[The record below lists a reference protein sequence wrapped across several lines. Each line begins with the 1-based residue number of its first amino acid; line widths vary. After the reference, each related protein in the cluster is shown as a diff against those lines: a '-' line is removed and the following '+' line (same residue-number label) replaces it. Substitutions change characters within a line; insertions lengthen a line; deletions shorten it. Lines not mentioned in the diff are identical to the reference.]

1 MRIISKLTWALFFLI
16 FGACTNTSDKIRK
29 IPLINF
35 FEDPQRTAFSISPDG
50 NSISYLHPYHDRL
63 NIFVQSVKGEDVI
76 RLTSAEDRNIAY
88 YFWANNDEILY
99 LQDKNEVENQTL
111 YAVRKDG
118 TNERI
123 LIDFKDTKINLISTG
138 RAANNEILVALNK
151 RDSTVFDAYR
161 LNIQTGKLV
170 LLVKNP
176 GNITRWVSDAKGRLR
191 IAIASDE
198 VKETLLYRAKE
209 KEPFKALVTNNFKTS
224 IYPIGFSEDDSCI
237 YALSNQLRDK
247 KALVELNVNTGK
259 EHREIYSNSQVDV
272 YDGVYSR
279 LKKKMVF
286 ATYETW
292 KKQRQ
297 YLDADVKQM
306 FHNLEVQLPNTE
318 IKITD
323 RDSLESK
330 FIVRT
335 FTDRNP
341 GTYYL
346 YDRINNKLT
355 KLSDLNTSF
364 KEEEMCK
371 MEAISYKSRDGL
383 FINGYLTLPRVN
395 SGRNLPVVVI
405 PHGGPSGRN
414 NWGYNAEVQFLA
426 NRGYAVFQVN
436 YRGSTGYGKAF
447 WIAGFKQWGGKM
459 QDDITDGVNW
469 LINEGVADPD
479 RIAIYGSN
487 FGGYSAL
494 HGLCFQ
500 PQLYACGA
508 SLSGITNLFTYS
520 RSIPPYYKPYQRM
533 IFEMVGNPETDA
545 DYFRA
550 ASPVFHTTNIKAP
563 VLIAHGGKDPRIN
576 VNETNQF
583 VKELKENGVPVIYI
597 VKDDEGQY
605 FRKQENKLEFYR
617 QLETFLETNLKKR

>member
-1 MRIISKLTWALFFLI
+1 MRIFTRHTWALWVLI
-16 FGACTNTSDKIRK
+16 LGACTTTNDQIRK

-35 FEDPQRTAFSISPDG
+35 FEDPQKTSFNISPDG
-50 NSISYLHPYHDRL
+50 NHISYLHPYHDRL
-63 NIFVQSVKGEDVI
+63 NIFVQSVEGDHAI

-111 YAVRKDG
+111 YAVHKDG
-118 TNERI
+118 SNGRT
-123 LIDFKDTKINLISTG
+123 LIDFKNTKINLISTG
-138 RAANNEILVALNK
+138 RVTNNEILVALNK
-151 RDSTVFDAYR
+151 RDSTVFDAFR
-161 LNIQTGKLV
+161 LNIQTGKLL
-170 LLVKNP
+170 LLVENP
-176 GNITRWVSDAKGRLR
+176 GNITRWVSDANGKLK

-198 VKETLLYRAKE
+198 VNETVLYRATE
-209 KEPFKALVTNNFKTS
+209 QEPFKAIVTNNFKTS
-224 IYPIGFSEDDSCI
+224 IYPIGFSDDQTCI
-237 YALSNQLRDK
+237 YALSNQHRDK
-247 KALVELNVNTGK
+247 RALVEFNLKTGK

-297 YLDADVKQM
+297 YLDDDVKEM
-306 FHNLEVQLPNTE
+306 YRKLEEQLPNTE

-323 RDSLESK
+323 RDSSERK

-346 YDRINNKLT
+346 YDRLSNKLT

-371 MEAISYKSRDGL
+371 MEAITYKSRDGL
-383 FINGYLTLPRVN
+383 SINGYLTLPHVN

-405 PHGGPSGRN
+405 PHGGPSARN
-414 NWGYNAEVQFLA
+414 SWGYNAEVQFLA
-426 NRGYAVFQVN
+426 NRGYAVFQIN

-447 WIAGFKQWGGKM
+447 WIAGFKQWGGRM
-459 QDDITDGVNW
+459 QDDITDGVKW
-469 LINEGVADPD
+469 LVSEGVADPA
-479 RIAIYGSN
+479 RIAIYGAN

-533 IFEMVGNPETDA
+533 IFEMVGNPEVDA

-550 ASPVFHTTNIKAP
+550 VSPVFHTNKIKAP
-563 VLIAHGGKDPRIN
+563 VLIAQGGKDPRIN

-583 VKELKENGVPVIYI
+583 VKELKEKGIPVIYS

-605 FRKQENKLEFYR
+605 FRKQENKFEFYR
-617 QLETFLETNLKKR
+617 QLETFLEANLKKR